1 MAGYNFLRESSVH
14 IVHGGSRYQL
24 KTTPNV
30 TVSQTF
36 SEEAYEVKTLHD
48 QSKMFK
54 GAKVTTANPADFTFE
69 VHLTSEKDESIVLDL
84 LTDYDTSQTD
94 KVLKTFDMYL
104 VTSKTTFKME
114 GCIMTEGNFELG
126 LGSVVTLAVSGQGQ
140 KLSRVGDQN
149 FSLPGSLVAASS
161 TRTPH
166 LAILDVELD
175 GTDVANLISST
186 LSVQNNIEWTPYE
199 DVHSSLNVTNATNT
213 MYPKKH
219 TISERIVSGSIS
231 QYLTDNSD
239 TVAELLTWEES
250 GTNIRVKTLKPDG
263 SVLLDANLDP
273 CLFTNRLDTG
283 EALTASYDFR
293 LVSNPSDLGT
303 IITY

>member
-1 MAGYNFLRESSVH
+1 
-14 IVHGGSRYQL
+14 
-24 KTTPNV
+24 
-30 TVSQTF
+30 
-36 SEEAYEVKTLHD
+36 
-48 QSKMFK
+48 MFK

-263 SVLLDANLDP
+263 SVLLDANLDS

-283 EALTASYDFR
+283 EVLTASYDFR

>member
-1 MAGYNFLRESSVH
+1 MAGYNFLKESSVH

-69 VHLTSEKDESIVLDL
+69 VHLTSEKDESIVLNL

-104 VTSKTTFKME
+104 VSSKTTFKME

-263 SVLLDANLDP
+263 SVLLDANLDS

>member
-69 VHLTSEKDESIVLDL
+69 VHLTSEKDESIVLNL

-94 KVLKTFDMYL
+94 KVLKTFDLYL
-104 VTSKTTFKME
+104 VSSKTTFKME

-250 GTNIRVKTLKPDG
+250 GTNVRVKSLKPDG
-263 SVLLDANLDP
+263 SVLLDANLDS
-273 CLFTNRLDTG
+273 CLFTNRLDIG
-283 EALTASYDFR
+283 DVLTASYDFR
-293 LVSNPSDLGT
+293 LVSNPSDLGN
-303 IITY
+303 IISY

>member
-1 MAGYNFLRESSVH
+1 MAGYNFLKESSVH

-94 KVLKTFDMYL
+94 KVLKTFDLYL
-104 VTSKTTFKME
+104 VSSKTTFKME

-263 SVLLDANLDP
+263 SVLLDANLDS

>member
-104 VTSKTTFKME
+104 VSSKTTFKME

-263 SVLLDANLDP
+263 SVLLDANLDS

>member
-104 VTSKTTFKME
+104 VSSKTTFKME

-263 SVLLDANLDP
+263 SVLLDANLDS

-283 EALTASYDFR
+283 EVLTASYDFR

>member
-263 SVLLDANLDP
+263 SVLLDANLDS

>member
-1 MAGYNFLRESSVH
+1 M
-14 IVHGGSRYQL
+14 
-24 KTTPNV
+24 

-36 SEEAYEVKTLHD
+36 SEDAYEVKTLHN
-48 QSKMFK
+48 QSKMFQ
-54 GAKVTTANPADFTFE
+54 GAVVTKANPADFTFE
-69 VHLTSEKDESIVLDL
+69 VHLTTEKDESIVLDL

-104 VTSKTTFKME
+104 VSSKTTFKME

-126 LGSVVTLAVSGQGQ
+126 LGSVVKLAVSGQGQ

-149 FSLPGSLVAASS
+149 FSLPGSLVASSS

-175 GTDVANLISST
+175 GTDIANLVSST

-199 DVHSSLNVTNATNT
+199 DVHSSLNVTDASNA

-219 TISERIVSGSIS
+219 TISNRVVSGNIT
-231 QYLTDNSD
+231 QYLTDNSQ
-239 TVAELLTWEES
+239 TVAELLSFDTDAA
-250 GTNIRVKTLKPDG
+250 IRVKSLKNDG
-263 SVLLDANLDP
+263 STLLDANLDS
-273 CLFTNRLDTG
+273 CTFTNRLDTG
-283 EALTASYDFR
+283 DALTASYDFR

>member
-1 MAGYNFLRESSVH
+1 MLN
-14 IVHGGSRYQL
+14 
-24 KTTPNV
+24 
-30 TVSQTF
+30 
-36 SEEAYEVKTLHD
+36 
-48 QSKMFK
+48 
-54 GAKVTTANPADFTFE
+54 
-69 VHLTSEKDESIVLDL
+69 L

-94 KVLKTFDMYL
+94 KVLKTFDLYL
-104 VTSKTTFKME
+104 VSSKTTFKME

-250 GTNIRVKTLKPDG
+250 GTNVRVKSLKPDG
-263 SVLLDANLDP
+263 SVLLDANLDS
-273 CLFTNRLDTG
+273 CLFTNRLDIG
-283 EALTASYDFR
+283 DVLTASYDFR
-293 LVSNPSDLGT
+293 LVSNPSDLGN
-303 IITY
+303 IISY